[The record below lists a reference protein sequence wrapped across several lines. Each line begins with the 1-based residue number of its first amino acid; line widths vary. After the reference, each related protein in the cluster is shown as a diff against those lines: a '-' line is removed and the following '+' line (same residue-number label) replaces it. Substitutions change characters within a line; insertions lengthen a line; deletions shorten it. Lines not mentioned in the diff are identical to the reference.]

1 MKFSIIT
8 VCLNP
13 GEKLGITLESVLGQT
28 CEDAEIIVKDGCSRD
43 GSVEKWQREH
53 GGDPGADR
61 VRIFVEKDS
70 GIYDAMNQAAA
81 HAQGEFLL
89 FLNCGDA
96 FPDEGVL
103 ERTLQVI
110 EEERRAGADMD
121 WLVLY
126 GDTCS
131 EKNHVTIASPPE
143 ITGFTCYR
151 NIPCHQSCFYSAG
164 LCREKPYDLQYKIRA
179 DYDHFL
185 WCYYKAGAKMRHMD
199 FPVASYEGGGYSESR
214 ENRKRDKNEHRQ
226 ITAFYM
232 SRAELFKY
240 RAILACTL
248 APLRRKMAES
258 RAFSGVYHWLKERVY
273 RRKSWISV
281 IYLLHIGE
289 AVL

>member
-103 ERTLQVI
+103 ERTLQV
-110 EEERRAGADMD
+110 
-121 WLVLY
+121 
-126 GDTCS
+126 T
-131 EKNHVTIASPPE
+131 HF
-143 ITGFTCYR
+143 FT
-151 NIPCHQSCFYSAG
+151 
-164 LCREKPYDLQYKIRA
+164 
-179 DYDHFL
+179 
-185 WCYYKAGAKMRHMD
+185 
-199 FPVASYEGGGYSESR
+199 
-214 ENRKRDKNEHRQ
+214 
-226 ITAFYM
+226 
-232 SRAELFKY
+232 
-240 RAILACTL
+240 
-248 APLRRKMAES
+248 
-258 RAFSGVYHWLKERVY
+258 
-273 RRKSWISV
+273 
-281 IYLLHIGE
+281 
-289 AVL
+289 